1 MEVKDLISKKKIN
14 GFAEYA
20 DKHDIFNIFHD
31 MVQKLLTKQPIDPIE
46 YMIEHLQQPQVPS
59 IILHG
64 ITMSNVKVVGK
75 ILAGK
80 LNCEHIIVSELI
92 EEAIRT
98 KSSLGIQAESYYN
111 DRNFVPDNIV
121 VSLIFKKI
129 QEQKVAK
136 RGWILQGYPKTREQ
150 ALLMKRKGIIADSFI
165 VLDIPDEVINK
176 YVADMKYDC
185 RASTPYHL
193 KYNPPPSIIN
203 PNNLID
209 IPVEFL
215 TRINKK
221 MEIYNRNLN
230 SIINCFKSVY
240 RSYYYKDG
248 IYGHEEEVANIIYN
262 NLGQRPIIDNP
273 SCLKIAIAGLPGSGK
288 TFLSEFIAK
297 KYGVIHVSVEN
308 VILEEISTNSEL
320 GFILKTYVN
329 HYNKAPKDV
338 VLDLIVRR
346 LKKEDC
352 EQNGWILDGYPTT
365 QEEIDGLNRYDI
377 YPNRL
382 IYLNVP
388 KETCI
393 SRLVNRRIDIKTGYR
408 HNLMNLPPEIEN
420 IVQPSNNNNNNKEQN
435 SISTLRQQECDK
447 EKYVLERIEEMK
459 DLKEILIKAYK
470 YKNRVTNE
478 GIMQDIEVDGIGE
491 GLNPKCPSPSM
502 NRAYDIIKGTL
513 MRPVPFKISS

>member
-46 YMIEHLQQPQVPS
+46 YMIEHLQQPQAPS

-64 ITMSNVKVVGK
+64 ITMSNSKIVGK
-75 ILAGK
+75 ILAEK
-80 LNCEHIIVSELI
+80 LNCEHIVASELI
-92 EEAIRT
+92 EEAIESR
-98 KSSLGIQAESYYN
+98 SSLGIQAESYYI
-111 DRNFVPDNIV
+111 DKNFVPDNIV
-121 VSLIFKKI
+121 ISLIFKKI
-129 QEQKVAK
+129 QEQNVAK

-150 ALLMKRKGIIADSFI
+150 SLLMKRKGIIADSFI

-176 YVADMKYDC
+176 YVSDMKYDC
-185 RASTPYHL
+185 RSSIPYHL
-193 KYNPPPSIIN
+193 KYNPPPSCIN
-203 PNNLID
+203 PENLID
-209 IPVEFL
+209 IPIEFR

-230 SIINCFKSVY
+230 NIINCFKSVY

-248 IYGHEEEVANIIYN
+248 IYGHEEEVANTIYN

-288 TFLSEFIAK
+288 TLLSEFISK

-320 GFILKTYVN
+320 GYILKTYVN
-329 HYNKAPKDV
+329 HYNKAPKDI

-346 LKKEDC
+346 LKKDDC
-352 EQNGWILDGYPTT
+352 EQNGWILDGYPTN
-365 QEEIDGLNRYDI
+365 QEEIDGLNKYEI

-393 SRLVNRRIDIKTGYR
+393 SRLVNRRIDTKTGYR

-420 IVQPSNNNNNNKEQN
+420 IVQNSNDQ

-459 DLKEILIKAYK
+459 DLKTILINAYK
-470 YKNRVTNE
+470 YKNRITNE
-478 GIMQDIEVDGIGE
+478 GIMQDINVDGIGE
-491 GLNPKCPSPSM
+491 GLNPHSPSPSM
-502 NRAYDIIKGTL
+502 NRAYDIIKGIL
-513 MRPVPFKISS
+513 MRPVPYKISN